1 MLAATARLSE
11 GPLMT
16 ALPTLAVTGAT
27 GVLGGAVARAL
38 AADGVAQ
45 RLLARTPAKAP
56 QLPGSTVHPF
66 SYSDRPA
73 SIEALTGV
81 ETLFMVSAS
90 ESADRLDQ
98 HRTFVDAAA
107 AAGVRHIVYTS
118 FIAAAPDAVFTL
130 ARDHGATEEHVRVS
144 GMAWTFLRDSFYI
157 DFMEALVGEDGVIRG
172 PGGDGRVAIVS
183 RADVARTA
191 VAVLRDPSAHA
202 ERTYDLTGPEALSF
216 AEVAATIARVRGREV
231 SFHDE
236 SLEEAYASRAV
247 YGAPDWQV
255 DAWVS
260 TYTAVASGAMAAVS
274 DAVES
279 VTGVA
284 PQSLAAYLA
293 STAR

>member
-1 MLAATARLSE
+1 
-11 GPLMT
+11 MT
-16 ALPTLAVTGAT
+16 VLPTLAVTGVT
-27 GVLGGAVARAL
+27 GVLGGSVARAL

-45 RLLARTPAKAP
+45 RLLARTPARAP

-73 SIEALTGV
+73 SVEALTGV

-118 FIAAAPDAVFTL
+118 FVAAAPDAVFTL
-130 ARDHGATEEHVRVS
+130 ARDHGATEEHIRAS

-202 ERTYDLTGPEALSF
+202 GRTYDLTGPEALSF
-216 AEVAATIARVRGREV
+216 TEIAATIARVRGREV
-231 SFHDE
+231 SFRDE

-260 TYTAVASGAMAAVS
+260 TYTAVASGGMAAVS
-274 DAVES
+274 DAVET

-284 PQSLAAYLA
+284 PQSLEAFLA
-293 STAR
+293 STPR

>member
-1 MLAATARLSE
+1 
-11 GPLMT
+11 MT
-16 ALPTLAVTGAT
+16 GVT
-27 GVLGGAVARAL
+27 GVLGGSVARAL

-45 RLLARTPAKAP
+45 RLFARIPAKAP
-56 QLPGSTVHPF
+56 RLPGSIVHPF

-81 ETLFMVSAS
+81 EIRLMVSAS

-107 AAGVRHIVYTS
+107 AAGVRHIVHTS
-118 FIAAAPDAVFTL
+118 FIAAAPGAVFTL
-130 ARDHGATEEHVRVS
+130 ARDHGATEEHIRAS
-144 GMAWTFLRDSFYI
+144 GVAWTFLRDSFSI

-202 ERTYDLTGPEALSF
+202 GRTYDLTGPEALSF
-216 AEVAATIARVRGREV
+216 AEIAATIARVRGREV
-231 SFHDE
+231 SFRDE

-260 TYTAVASGAMAAVS
+260 TCTAVASGGMAAVS
-274 DAVES
+274 DAVET

-284 PQSLAAYLA
+284 PQSLEAYLA
-293 STAR
+293 STPR